1 MRARP
6 GKPGLVFGLTAA
18 LLWAAGG
25 SAPAQAPKAG
35 KRPASKSIAE
45 AAGRFR
51 ALAPGVEVTIPAEK
65 DLEAVSSRHDLVE
78 VLAAD
83 PVYGARPAAKRT
95 SPAKDVKFAHDVW
108 ALEFTFKP
116 MRLIEVD
123 VPSKQGRFDRKQIWY
138 LIYRVKNG
146 GKTLHQTTTPDGKVS
161 VAEIDSPQ
169 PLRFIPEFRL
179 ESWDTGKVYPDR
191 IIPVAVPEIEKRE
204 DASRRLLNAD
214 KVLPENPS
222 RLFNTI
228 EMERE
233 IPASPA
239 GQDLGVWGVAT
250 WEDIDPNTD
259 HFSVYVKGL
268 TNAYRWEDAKAGEP
282 PAYVFKKGDAPGA
295 GRKLRQKT
303 LRLNFWRP
311 SDKYY
316 EHEDEIRYGYYED
329 SGDERFNLK
338 PEEKVDYLWVYR

>member
-1 MRARP
+1 LAAVFVLAACGPAPGQARSTAKRTA
-6 GKPGLVFGLTAA
+6 GKPAVD
-18 LLWAAGG
+18 
-25 SAPAQAPKAG
+25 
-35 KRPASKSIAE
+35 

-65 DLEAVSSRHDLVE
+65 DFEAVSSRHDLVE

-83 PVYGARPAAKRT
+83 PEYGARPAANQT
-95 SPAKDVKFAHDVW
+95 SPAKDAKFVHDIW
-108 ALEFTFKP
+108 GLEFTFKP
-116 MRLIEVD
+116 MRLIQVD
-123 VPSKQGRFDRKQIWY
+123 VPSKEGRFVRKQIWY
-138 LIYRVKNG
+138 LIYRVKNS
-146 GKTLHQTTTPDGKVS
+146 GKTLHQSTTPDGKVS

-169 PLRFIPEFRL
+169 PIRFIPEFWL
-179 ESWDTGKVYPDR
+179 ESWDTGKAYRDR

-239 GQDLGVWGVAT
+239 GQDLSVWGVAT
-250 WEDIDPNTD
+250 WEDIDPSTD
-259 HFSVYVKGL
+259 HFSLYIKGL

-282 PAYVFKKGDAPGA
+282 PAYVFKKGDAPGT
-295 GRKLRQKT
+295 GRKLLQKT

-311 SDKYY
+311 
-316 EHEDEIRYGYYED
+316 RRCAD
-329 SGDERFNLK
+329 SPTERSTS
-338 PEEKVDYLWVYR
+338 